1 MSELRDIGNTAL
13 NTFGNTIG
21 NVVDTTK
28 YATKAASN
36 ATEAASNVTQVV
48 SNVTGIA
55 ANNTKGAVIRSDG
68 NTEKTKQRVNVAVT
82 QAKTDA
88 AKQIADLEAQIAAAN
103 DSDVIKELEKRLVD
117 EKRRKNT
124 LMDKYNNNQDTITG
138 SVLGNMARA
147 EEVNKRYRDIGFQI
161 YNNRYYYL
169 YGKAPGIFK
178 HDVYRIISLGQDQ
191 THIPLDIVYNNEENF
206 YQYISD
212 DKEITI
218 TPVDLRSYTPK
229 NNRIFIN
236 RQEYPVNFR
245 LLGKYD
251 KKDYDKEL
259 KTVLSQHNRKPKIG
273 GKTKRIRRRNK
284 SKTKKKSIRKKTKKR
299 RRTIKKKM

>member
-88 AKQIADLEAQIAAAN
+88 AKKIADLEAQIASEN
-103 DSDVIKELEKRLVD
+103 NSDVIKELEKRLVE
-117 EKRRKNT
+117 EKLRKNM
-124 LMDKYNNNQDTITG
+124 LMDKYKNNQDTRTG
-138 SVLGNMARA
+138 SVLDKMTHA
-147 EEVNKRYRDIGFQI
+147 EKANKQYREIGFQK

-169 YGKAPGIFK
+169 NGEEPGYFK
-178 HDVYRIISLGQDQ
+178 YDVYRIISVGHDQ
-191 THIPLDIVYNNEENF
+191 THIPLDIVHNNENNS

-212 DKEITI
+212 NKEITI
-218 TPVDLRSYTPK
+218 TGFDLNSYTPK
-229 NNRIFIN
+229 NNRIYIKG
-236 RQEYPVNFR
+236 QEYPVNFR
-245 LLGKYD
+245 FLGKYD

-259 KTVLSQHNRKPKIG
+259 KTVLSQHNRKPTIG
-273 GKTKRIRRRNK
+273 GKTKRIRRRKK
-284 SKTKKKSIRKKTKKR
+284 SKTKKTSIRKKTKKR